1 MFRIHSHVSKEMGD
15 SVAYLYLMIWG
26 MDEYVIVSVEMI
38 FFLLC
43 KVVLYH
49 RRNLLFEMLFP

>member
-1 MFRIHSHVSKEMGD
+1 MFRIHSHILKEMGD
-15 SVAYLYLMIWG
+15 GVAYLYLMIWG
-26 MDEYVIVSVEMI
+26 MYEDVIVSVEII

-43 KVVLYH
+43 KVVLCH